1 MVKFY
6 KITKEESGLVP
17 DFHYQD
23 NDVNCLFTLKSGE
36 QTDGSFIVREDLV
49 INFQD
54 KLTAIDFTNK
64 TLYTIDQLSPKQIK
78 LI

>member
-6 KITKEESGLVP
+6 KITNEESGLVP

-36 QTDGSFIVREDLV
+36 QTDGSFIVRKDLV
-49 INFQD
+49 DRFAD
-54 KLTAIDFTNK
+54 KLTAIDFTDK
-64 TLYTIDQLSPKQIK
+64 PLYTIDQLLPKQTK
-78 LI
+78 LR